1 LIEYSVGFESTP
13 KEAAQMSG
21 TAMEKITDIPSPEP
35 AERSTE
41 DLRQEIKDKKEAIA
55 ETLNRL
61 DQRVQRAIDWR
72 AQVGD
77 HPYLALGLAVGV
89 GCLFAGIFK
98 SKPSPRERIMEAL
111 AEGVEDIADQV
122 RNRIDSQFRRPA
134 RGGALKG
141 AAAALVT
148 KAATA
153 YLRNKLS
160 RAFKGRNA

>member
-1 LIEYSVGFESTP
+1 
-13 KEAAQMSG
+13 MSG
-21 TAMEKITDIPSPEP
+21 IALERIADIPSAPEP
-35 AERSTE
+35 PEPMERSSE
-41 DLRQEIKDKKEAIA
+41 DIRQEVQTKKEAFA
-55 ETLNRL
+55 ETINRL
-61 DQRVQRAIDWR
+61 DQHVRRAVDWR

-111 AEGVEDIADQV
+111 AESVEDIADQA
-122 RNRIDSQFRRPA
+122 RNRIDSQFRRPPS
-134 RGGALKG
+134 GGALKA

-153 YLRNKLS
+153 YLRKKLS

>member
-1 LIEYSVGFESTP
+1 
-13 KEAAQMSG
+13 MSG
-21 TAMEKITDIPSPEP
+21 IALERIADIPSAPEP
-35 AERSTE
+35 PEPMERSSE
-41 DLRQEIKDKKEAIA
+41 DLRQEVETKKEAFA
-55 ETLNRL
+55 ETINRL
-61 DQRVQRAIDWR
+61 DQHVRRAVDWR

-111 AEGVEDIADQV
+111 AESVEDIADQA
-122 RNRIDSQFRRPA
+122 RNRIGSRFRLPPT
-134 RGGALKG
+134 GGALKA

>member
-1 LIEYSVGFESTP
+1 MRGIALERI
-13 KEAAQMSG
+13 A
-21 TAMEKITDIPSPEP
+21 DIPSAPEP
-35 AERSTE
+35 PEPMERSSE
-41 DLRQEIKDKKEAIA
+41 DLRQEVETKKEAIA
-55 ETLNRL
+55 ETINRL
-61 DQRVQRAIDWR
+61 DRHVRRAVDWR

-111 AEGVEDIADQV
+111 AESVEDIADQA
-122 RNRIDSQFRRPA
+122 RNRIGSRFRRPPT
-134 RGGALKG
+134 GGALKA
-141 AAAALVT
+141 AAAALAT

>member
-1 LIEYSVGFESTP
+1 
-13 KEAAQMSG
+13 MSG
-21 TAMEKITDIPSPEP
+21 TEMEKITDIPSPEP

-55 ETLNRL
+55 GTLSRL

-89 GCLFAGIFK
+89 GYLFAGIFK

-111 AEGVEDIADQV
+111 AEGVEDVADQA
-122 RNRIDSQFRRPA
+122 RNRIGSQFRRPPK
-134 RGGALKG
+134 GSALK
-141 AAAALVT
+141 AAAALAT

>member
-1 LIEYSVGFESTP
+1 
-13 KEAAQMSG
+13 M
-21 TAMEKITDIPSPEP
+21 
-35 AERSTE
+35 ERSSE
-41 DLRQEIKDKKEAIA
+41 DLRQEVETKKEAFA
-55 ETLNRL
+55 ETINRL
-61 DQRVQRAIDWR
+61 DQHVRRAVDWR

-111 AEGVEDIADQV
+111 AESVEDIADQV

-141 AAAALVT
+141 AAEALVT
-148 KAATA
+148 KAATT

>member
-1 LIEYSVGFESTP
+1 
-13 KEAAQMSG
+13 MSG
-21 TAMEKITDIPSPEP
+21 IALERIADIPSAPEP
-35 AERSTE
+35 PEPMERSPE
-41 DLRQEIKDKKEAIA
+41 DLRQEVETRKEAIA
-55 ETLNRL
+55 ETINRL
-61 DQRVQRAIDWR
+61 DRHVRRAVDWR

-111 AEGVEDIADQV
+111 AESVEDIADQA
-122 RNRIDSQFRRPA
+122 RNRIGSRFRRPPT
-134 RGGALKG
+134 GGALK
-141 AAAALVT
+141 AAAALMT

-160 RAFKGRNA
+160 RAFEGRNA

>member
-1 LIEYSVGFESTP
+1 
-13 KEAAQMSG
+13 MSG
-21 TAMEKITDIPSPEP
+21 IALERIADIPSAPEP
-35 AERSTE
+35 AERSSE
-41 DLRQEIKDKKEAIA
+41 DLRQEIEAKKEAFA
-55 ETLNRL
+55 ETINRL
-61 DQRVQRAIDWR
+61 DRHAQRAVDWR

-111 AEGVEDIADQV
+111 AEGVEDIADQA
-122 RNRIDSQFRRPA
+122 RNRSGSRFHLPPT
-134 RGGALKG
+134 GGELKA
-141 AAAALVT
+141 AAAALAT

-153 YLRNKLS
+153 YLRKKLS

>member
-1 LIEYSVGFESTP
+1 
-13 KEAAQMSG
+13 MSG
-21 TAMEKITDIPSPEP
+21 ITLERIADIRSAPES
-35 AERSTE
+35 AERSPE
-41 DLRQEIKDKKEAIA
+41 DLRQEIEAKKEAIA
-55 ETLNRL
+55 ETINRL
-61 DQRVQRAIDWR
+61 DQHVQRAVDWR

-98 SKPSPRERIMEAL
+98 SKLSPRERMMEAL
-111 AEGVEDIADQV
+111 AEGVEDTADQV
-122 RNRIDSQFRRPA
+122 RNRLASEFRRPPT
-134 RGGALKG
+134 GSALKA

-160 RAFKGRNA
+160 HAFKGRNV

>member
-1 LIEYSVGFESTP
+1 
-13 KEAAQMSG
+13 MSG
-21 TAMEKITDIPSPEP
+21 TAMEKITDILSPEP
-35 AERSTE
+35 AERSAE
-41 DLRQEIKDKKEAIA
+41 DLRQEIKDKKEAIT

-61 DQRVQRAIDWR
+61 DRRVQRAIDWR
-72 AQVGD
+72 AQVGN

-89 GCLFAGIFK
+89 GYLFAGIFK

-111 AEGVEDIADQV
+111 AEGVEDVVDQA
-122 RNRIDSQFRRPA
+122 RNRIGSQFRRPSK
-134 RGGALKG
+134 GSALKA
-141 AAAALVT
+141 AAAALVA

>member
-1 LIEYSVGFESTP
+1 
-13 KEAAQMSG
+13 MSG
-21 TAMEKITDIPSPEP
+21 IALERIADTASAPEP
-35 AERSTE
+35 AERSSE
-41 DLRQEIKDKKEAIA
+41 DLRQEIEAKKEAFA
-55 ETLNRL
+55 ETIKRL
-61 DQRVQRAIDWR
+61 DRHVQMAVDWR

-111 AEGVEDIADQV
+111 AESVEDIADQA
-122 RNRIDSQFRRPA
+122 RNRIGSRFHLPPT
-134 RGGALKG
+134 GGELKA
-141 AAAALVT
+141 AAAALAT

-153 YLRNKLS
+153 YLRKKLS

>member
-1 LIEYSVGFESTP
+1 MNGIALERI
-13 KEAAQMSG
+13 A
-21 TAMEKITDIPSPEP
+21 DIASAPEP
-35 AERSTE
+35 PEPMERSAE
-41 DLRQEIKDKKEAIA
+41 DLRQEIEVKKEAIT
-55 ETLNRL
+55 ETINRL
-61 DQRVQRAIDWR
+61 DQHVRRAVDWR

-111 AEGVEDIADQV
+111 AESVEDIADQA
-122 RNRIDSQFRRPA
+122 RNRIGSQFRRPA

-141 AAAALVT
+141 AVAALVT

>member
-1 LIEYSVGFESTP
+1 
-13 KEAAQMSG
+13 MSG
-21 TAMEKITDIPSPEP
+21 IALERIVDIPSAPEP

-41 DLRQEIKDKKEAIA
+41 VLRREIEVQKEAIA

-98 SKPSPRERIMEAL
+98 SKPSPRERIIEAL
-111 AEGVEDIADQV
+111 AEGVEDIADQA
-122 RNRIDSQFRRPA
+122 RNRIGSQFRRPA
-134 RGGALKG
+134 RVGALKA

-160 RAFKGRNA
+160 RAFKGRHA

>member
-1 LIEYSVGFESTP
+1 
-13 KEAAQMSG
+13 MSG
-21 TAMEKITDIPSPEP
+21 ITLERIVDIPSAPES
-35 AERSTE
+35 AERSPE
-41 DLRQEIKDKKEAIA
+41 DLRQEIEAKKEAIA
-55 ETLNRL
+55 ETINRL
-61 DQRVQRAIDWR
+61 DQHVQRAVDWR

-98 SKPSPRERIMEAL
+98 SKPSPRERMMEAL

-122 RNRIDSQFRRPA
+122 CNRLASEFRRPPT
-134 RGGALKG
+134 GSALKA

-160 RAFKGRNA
+160 HVFKGRNA